1 MPTLPTNYNVPVT
14 DGCDAPSAY
23 YADPDVADLAR
34 VAACRIPGAFAEL
47 MQEACDGDYDTARAV
62 VQLALLDM
70 EADALNAGRAL
81 ADTLTPGV
89 AR

>member
-1 MPTLPTNYNVPVT
+1 MPTTPTNYNVPVT
-14 DGCDAPSAY
+14 DGFDAPSAY
-23 YADPDVADLAR
+23 YADPDVAALAR

-47 MQEACDGDYDTARAV
+47 MHEACDGDYDTARAV
-62 VQLALLDM
+62 VHLALLDA
-70 EADALNAGRAL
+70 EADTLARGTAL